1 MIKSETKTVQRRV
14 KKMRDREYREM
25 ELRVAERNEE
35 NEKTYMVEGYASTF
49 EPYVMFR
56 DEGVDYSER
65 IDPKAFDDAD
75 LSDVVFRVDHT
86 GSVYARTSAG
96 TVNLWVDEHGLG
108 QKTDLSRTQKAREL
122 FDDIEAGN
130 YPKMSF
136 AFTVAENGD
145 HYDKATHTR
154 IIDRIAKVFDVSPV
168 SFPANPTTELSIS
181 TRDYFNGVIE
191 AEKAERLEREKF
203 EFRKRKLSILER

>member
-1 MIKSETKTVQRRV
+1 
-14 KKMRDREYREM
+14 M
-25 ELRVAERNEE
+25 ELRVAERNEAD
-35 NEKTYMVEGYASTF
+35 EKSYMVEGYASTF

-56 DEGVDYSER
+56 DEGIDYYEQ

-75 LSDVVFRVDHT
+75 MSDVVFRVDHA

-108 QKTDLSRTQKAREL
+108 QRTDLSKTQKARAL

-136 AFTVAENGD
+136 AFTVAEDGD
-145 HYDKATHTR
+145 RYDKATHTR
-154 IIDRIAKVFDVSPV
+154 VIERIAKVFDVSPV
-168 SFPANPTTELSIS
+168 SFPANPTTELSVS

-191 AEKAERLEREKF
+191 TEKAERLEREKR
-203 EFRKRKLSILER
+203 EIQKRRIQILSEV